1 MAGSGGAPRG
11 FRTESLETVHD
22 WTYSRLV
29 TRTVTGPG
37 GDTFSR
43 TYVDSPGAVAV
54 VAVTDDDCI
63 VLVDQYRATV
73 DAYVTEIPAGMRDVD
88 GEEPLLTASRELME
102 EAGYEAATWTPLGS
116 ILSTPG
122 VCNSYVEIFL
132 ATGLTEGEAAPHG
145 PEEDA
150 MTVRKVPFDEAVR
163 LALHGDITDSKSV
176 AGILRAARL
185 LGR

>member
-1 MAGSGGAPRG
+1 MAGSEGSPGG

-22 WTYSRLV
+22 WTYSKLV
-29 TRTVTGPG
+29 TRRVTGPR

-54 VAVTDDDCI
+54 VALTADDCI
-63 VLVDQYRATV
+63 ILVDQYRATV
-73 DAYVTEIPAGMRDVD
+73 DAYVTEIPAGMRDVE
-88 GEEPLLTASRELME
+88 GEDPLLTAQRELME
-102 EAGYEAATWTPLGS
+102 EAGYEAASWRSLGS

-132 ATGLTEGEAAPHG
+132 ATDLTEGAAAPHG

-176 AGILRAARL
+176 AGILRAARH